1 MELRKQLNTSF
12 KSKRNGTLCA
22 VPFFYALLQIK
33 NKEDFVFLL
42 NMIDKKFN
50 LCYKYM
56 ARGEMAERLNAHD
69 SKSCYG

>member
-1 MELRKQLNTSF
+1 MTTVGQGLAPAAKKQKVLSP
-12 KSKRNGTLCA
+12 K
-22 VPFFYALLQIK
+22 K
-33 NKEDFVFLL
+33 NNEDFLIWL
-42 NMIDKKFN
+42 NMIDKKFK